1 MYNNNSKAEGQEA
14 KIYVY
19 SVDKGKNI
27 KNQKV
32 KSLAK
37 KLETLQ
43 NLLNFDWETL
53 LCCIWRPFFNRI

>member
-1 MYNNNSKAEGQEA
+1 MYNNNNNNKAEGQEA
-14 KIYVY
+14 KTYFY

-43 NLLNFDWETL
+43 NLLNFD
-53 LCCIWRPFFNRI
+53 